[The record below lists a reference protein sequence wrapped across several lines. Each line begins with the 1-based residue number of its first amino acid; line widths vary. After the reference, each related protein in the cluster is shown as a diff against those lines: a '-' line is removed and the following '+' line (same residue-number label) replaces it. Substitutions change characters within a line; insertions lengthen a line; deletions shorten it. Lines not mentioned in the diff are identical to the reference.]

1 MSLPRNKGEC
11 HQKQND
17 KDKKQQPRFFTRTKR
32 KKGKKN
38 PIEYARE
45 VGCSRTREREHI
57 AHCIYPLPTIRA
69 ANVQITKTQHPV
81 RRDFFF
87 AFVVLNIPYI
97 YVCVY
102 LRITTFSASF
112 RGSPSVM
119 PTSHDEGACLSDRLF
134 PPIFS
139 LPFCLLPH
147 SQALAPHRRRSSG
160 FSLSRLF
167 VVVSV
172 CGSSA

>member
-1 MSLPRNKGEC
+1 VSLPRNKGEC

-32 KKGKKN
+32 KKN

-147 SQALAPHRRRSSG
+147 SQALAGSSSSS
-160 FSLSRLF
+160 FEWFL
-167 VVVSV
+167 VVSPFCCCLCV
-172 CGSSA
+172 RE